1 MVSGSNLY
9 TGLNLRKLVHDW
21 QDGFHGAPGAQVR
34 LVAHEDDGNPTAT
47 KRDVFHGSPKKCRCV
62 YMGIRDI
69 LASFLSASID
79 QRNPFSPDL
88 REKTRIKS
96 VQRK

>member
-21 QDGFHGAPGAQVR
+21 QDGFHGAAGAQVR
-34 LVAHEDDGNPTAT
+34 LVAHEDDGNPTA
-47 KRDVFHGSPKKCRCV
+47 KKIKIFMESPKKRRCI

-88 REKTRIKS
+88 REKTTIKS